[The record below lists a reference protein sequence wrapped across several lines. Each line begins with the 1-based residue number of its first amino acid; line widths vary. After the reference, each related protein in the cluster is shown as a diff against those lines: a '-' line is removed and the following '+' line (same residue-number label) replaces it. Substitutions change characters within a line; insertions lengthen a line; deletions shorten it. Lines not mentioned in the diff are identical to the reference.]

1 MWLQRGY
8 VLSEVVLSF
17 WRDLGFVLGLGLLS
31 SPVALPAAKQGADY
45 SFCAPQLKSKS
56 SCNLESSHER
66 TVAQRKT
73 SVKGS
78 LQMRQKRSLT
88 KNCGALYILCSMPCT
103 QRRCSALHQHCPN
116 YGNCSSVCAAGQQH
130 FVCFAPSCSAFLL
143 RLQGHTGA
151 GRCKGCISEP
161 HSHHWGLFLR
171 QKRQEITGIIEL

>member
-1 MWLQRGY
+1 MPHPCAHSIHFSSAIRGRHTMWLQRGY

-88 KNCGALYILCSMPCT
+88 KNCLHPLQHAMYPKEMLSITSALPQLWKLLIGLCSRTAAFCLL
-103 QRRCSALHQHCPN
+103 CSQL
-116 YGNCSSVCAAGQQH
+116 
-130 FVCFAPSCSAFLL
+130 
-143 RLQGHTGA
+143 
-151 GRCKGCISEP
+151 
-161 HSHHWGLFLR
+161 
-171 QKRQEITGIIEL
+171 